1 MGGGGY
7 EFFFGKFYFIL
18 ISCLYYFNKKNV
30 KVEAL
35 DHPHQWMQTIHLF
48 CTKNLLFLFYTLF
61 FTKHPYQ
68 SIYFTHLFNKI
79 FIFLH
84 YHLSHRPNTTQ
95 QTTIIN
101 PPNLPASIINPLNH
115 HHQATSL
122 HHQPTQIPIQPNH
135 LHRNPNA
142 HSTQL
147 PSMKSKYS
155 SNPVSV

>member
-84 YHLSHRPNTTQ
+84 YHLFHRPNTTQ
-95 QTTIIN
+95 QATIIN

-122 HHQPTQIPIQPNH
+122 HHQPTQIPIQHSQCATKSTPPIQPN
-135 LHRNPNA
+135 
-142 HSTQL
+142 TQL
-147 PSMKSKYS
+147 
-155 SNPVSV
+155 